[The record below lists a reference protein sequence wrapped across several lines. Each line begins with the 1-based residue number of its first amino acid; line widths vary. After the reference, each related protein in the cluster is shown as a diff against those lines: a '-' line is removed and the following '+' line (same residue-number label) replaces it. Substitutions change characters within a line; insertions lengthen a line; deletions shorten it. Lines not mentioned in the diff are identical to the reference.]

1 MFLGKSVKMPIA
13 TGRVGSFAATFT
25 GMAIAGTSNQ
35 HLSLDVDEW
44 SLKSVTVIAAIVG
57 LL

>member
-1 MFLGKSVKMPIA
+1 MTGKSVKMPIA

-35 HLSLDVDEW
+35 HGGR
-44 SLKSVTVIAAIVG
+44 TPTFMCPIAG
-57 LL
+57 R